1 VDLLKVE
8 QDPNKIQTQSEINL
22 NLSQKIDFPL
32 SNSQQDSNLEINQED
47 FDNYVNKAILKLVD
61 YFNKNEKQ
69 LEQELRSVIFLQEI
83 NQQEIEVIMIH
94 EFIREL
100 ERLGINFD
108 QITHNCIFEKWK
120 ISEEFQFIS
129 LIKMKDDLIKFGLKE
144 KAIQSKEISENDLL
158 IKLGSFLKEKKLK
171 LVHFLSQLLDNS
183 SEFCKIEDFILLLK
197 ENQIIQND
205 LISISSLKSICN
217 DSFTHIVTGKLK
229 VQLEKTFKKLKKE
242 LKDLKDIGKVPS
254 SKSNSKF
261 NAEDYDKV
269 KKIIKLGEYF
279 K

>member
-1 VDLLKVE
+1 
-8 QDPNKIQTQSEINL
+8 
-22 NLSQKIDFPL
+22 
-32 SNSQQDSNLEINQED
+32 
-47 FDNYVNKAILKLVD
+47 
-61 YFNKNEKQ
+61 
-69 LEQELRSVIFLQEI
+69 
-83 NQQEIEVIMIH
+83 M
-94 EFIREL
+94 
-100 ERLGINFD
+100 
-108 QITHNCIFEKWK
+108 
-120 ISEEFQFIS
+120 
-129 LIKMKDDLIKFGLKE
+129 
-144 KAIQSKEISENDLL
+144 
-158 IKLGSFLKEKKLK
+158 K